1 MSATENFNE
10 LPSSLGNQKQA
21 FIALVPRNLV
31 KTSIDV
37 NLSQNDYPVFK
48 NQTVRF
54 FYPSTQ
60 GKAEANY

>member
-48 NQTVRF
+48 NQTVR
-54 FYPSTQ
+54 SITQ
-60 GKAEANY
+60 ENQY

>member
-1 MSATENFNE
+1 MSATENFHE

-48 NQTVRF
+48 N
-54 FYPSTQ
+54 
-60 GKAEANY
+60 